1 MHARTGVARVVA
13 AGLLLL
19 GTGAGCY
26 RYVPIT
32 SNSPSVGSE
41 FRAHL
46 TEEGSTR
53 LAPMLG
59 AQVATVEG
67 RVSSTNDSGYVI
79 SVSTTTNQARVATFW
94 TGETVTIPRATIRT
108 LEARQLDRK
117 RTWLAASVGVVG
129 GFLLAQIFGLFDGS
143 AGGDGPGPPPPPPP

>member
-1 MHARTGVARVVA
+1 MHALTGVARVVA
-13 AGLLLL
+13 VGLLLL
-19 GTGAGCY
+19 ETGCY
-26 RYVPIT
+26 RYVPVT
-32 SNSPSVGSE
+32 TNSPSVGEE

-67 RVSSTNDSGYVI
+67 RVSSTNDTGYVV
-79 SVSTTTNQARVATFW
+79 SVSTTTNRARVPTFW
-94 TGETVTIPRATIRT
+94 TGESVTIPRTTIQT
-108 LEARQLDRK
+108 LEARRLDRK
-117 RTWLAASVGVVG
+117 RTWLVASVGIVG
-129 GFLLAQIFGLFDGS
+129 GFLMAQIFGLFDGS